1 MQGRRI
7 LENLMFYNYNFV
19 MSPLEFEVIVGYL
32 TVTRK
37 SNMDSTPPR
46 GALTTCPIHKY
57 YLLNKSILFFTFL
70 F

>member
-1 MQGRRI
+1 MTSRYTALI
-7 LENLMFYNYNFV
+7 KKLSLEV
-19 MSPLEFEVIVGYL
+19 EVIVGYL